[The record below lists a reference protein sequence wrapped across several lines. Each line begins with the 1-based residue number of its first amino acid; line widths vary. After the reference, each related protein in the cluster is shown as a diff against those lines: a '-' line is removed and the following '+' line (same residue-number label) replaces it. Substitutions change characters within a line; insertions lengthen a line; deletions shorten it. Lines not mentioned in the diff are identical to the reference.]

1 MKWTVVRPTATT
13 WDWTG
18 ADAVVDFAQRE
29 GLEVRGH
36 TLVWGQPA
44 GNGIPPWLNALTD
57 RDAFRAAVL
66 DGIATQVGRYRGRV
80 QRWDVVNE
88 PLIVVGGGLQQN
100 VFAQRMGSDYIELA
114 LRATRSA
121 DPNVELWINENATE
135 YLPSKADE
143 LVELVRDLKSRGVPL
158 DGVGLQTHL
167 TVDLP
172 LPAGAISDLVGRLR
186 VLGVQVAVTEAD
198 VPGGSPNRDADAQ
211 VAMWKQVAQEC
222 VTSGCVELTTWGVS
236 DAHTWLDDSGSRQNS
251 PFLQAFP
258 VPTRPLLFDEK
269 LRAKPA
275 FQAVEDVLTKGA

>member
-36 TLVWGQPA
+36 TLVWGQPS

-88 PLIVVGGGLQQN
+88 PLILMGGGLQQN